1 MSRPE
6 RLTEWLLG
14 GVTALVLFAL
24 YAPALVVALFSVF
37 EVRQQK
43 VDFSSFSLAWY
54 GRLIHNADILAALRN
69 SLAVA
74 AAAVALSLVLGL
86 VIAFY
91 ANDPR
96 NRGRRFL
103 ELLVYLPFLLPP
115 IITGLSLVIF
125 FREVGVDRSLV
136 TVTIGHVAFLLA
148 LTYRLLMTRLRVL
161 SPSMVEASYD
171 LGANGWQTFRHVLFP
186 HMRSALVAAGLLAC
200 TLSLDETLITFFLFS
215 NDMTLPIT
223 VVGDDARRLH
233 AGDQRL
239 GHPHSRR
246 DLRPGSASL
255 AANCTARRQ
264 LACAGKWGG
273 DHAATP
279 TIAGSHRHRH
289 RRGARH
295 RRGDRDAARVGR
307 L

>member
-14 GVTALVLFAL
+14 CLTVLVLLVL
-24 YAPALVVALFSVF
+24 YAPALVAAIFSVF
-37 EVRQQK
+37 EVKQQN
-43 VDFSSFSLAWY
+43 VDFESFSLVWY
-54 GRLIHNADILAALRN
+54 GRLFSNKDIIGAVVN

-74 AAAVALSLVLGL
+74 AAAVALALVLGL

-161 SPSMVEASYD
+161 PRSMVEASYD

-186 HMRSALVAAGLLAC
+186 HMRSAVVAASLLAC

-215 NDMTLPIT
+215 DGMTLPIRLWAMMR
-223 VVGDDARRLH
+223 VGFTPEINALVTLI
-233 AGDQRL
+233 L
-239 GHPHSRR
+239 GVTFVLALLVSRR
-246 DLRPGSASL
+246 IELH
-255 AANCTARRQ
+255 
-264 LACAGKWGG
+264 GG
-273 DHAATP
+273 A
-279 TIAGSHRHRH
+279 
-289 RRGARH
+289 
-295 RRGDRDAARVGR
+295 
-307 L
+307 

>member
-1 MSRPE
+1 MSRLE
-6 RLTEWLLG
+6 RISEWVLG

-37 EVRQQK
+37 EVKQQK

-69 SLAVA
+69 SLTVAV
-74 AAAVALSLVLGL
+74 AAVALSLLLGM

-96 NRGRRFL
+96 NRGRRLL

-125 FREVGVDRSLV
+125 FREVGVTRSLV

-161 SPSMVEASYD
+161 SRSMVEASYD

-186 HMRSALVAAGLLAC
+186 HMRSAVVAAGLLAC

-215 NDMTLPIT
+215 DNMTLPIRLWAMMR
-223 VVGDDARRLH
+223 VGFTPEINALVTLI
-233 AGDQRL
+233 L
-239 GHPHSRR
+239 GVTFVLALLVSRR
-246 DLRPGSASL
+246 VELR
-255 AANCTARRQ
+255 
-264 LACAGKWGG
+264 GG
-273 DHAATP
+273 A
-279 TIAGSHRHRH
+279 
-289 RRGARH
+289 
-295 RRGDRDAARVGR
+295 
-307 L
+307 

>member
-1 MSRPE
+1 MSRLE

-14 GVTALVLFAL
+14 GVTALVLLAL

-74 AAAVALSLVLGL
+74 AAAVVVSLVLGL

-103 ELLVYLPFLLPP
+103 ELLVYLP
-115 IITGLSLVIF
+115 
-125 FREVGVDRSLV
+125 
-136 TVTIGHVAFLLA
+136 FLLA

-186 HMRSALVAAGLLAC
+186 HMRSAIVAAGLLAC

-215 NDMTLPIT
+215 NDMTLPIRLWAMMR
-223 VVGDDARRLH
+223 VGFTPEINALVTLI
-233 AGDQRL
+233 L
-239 GHPHSRR
+239 GVTFLLALLVSRR
-246 DLRPGSASL
+246 IELR
-255 AANCTARRQ
+255 
-264 LACAGKWGG
+264 GG
-273 DHAATP
+273 N
-279 TIAGSHRHRH
+279 
-289 RRGARH
+289 
-295 RRGDRDAARVGR
+295 
-307 L
+307 